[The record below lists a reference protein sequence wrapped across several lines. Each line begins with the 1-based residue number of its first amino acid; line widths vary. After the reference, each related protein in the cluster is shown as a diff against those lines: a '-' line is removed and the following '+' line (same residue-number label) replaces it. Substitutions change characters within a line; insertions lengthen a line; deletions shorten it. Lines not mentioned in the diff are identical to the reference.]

1 MGKVLQFKPQQ
12 PGLRLLPRADVQACR
27 KCGHPL
33 AMHVVHPNG
42 ILECLT
48 TPLPVPHSRLKQI
61 MW

>member
-12 PGLRLLPRADVQACR
+12 PGLRLLPRADAQACR

-48 TPLPVPHSRLKQI
+48 RRCLCRIHRWKR
-61 MW
+61 